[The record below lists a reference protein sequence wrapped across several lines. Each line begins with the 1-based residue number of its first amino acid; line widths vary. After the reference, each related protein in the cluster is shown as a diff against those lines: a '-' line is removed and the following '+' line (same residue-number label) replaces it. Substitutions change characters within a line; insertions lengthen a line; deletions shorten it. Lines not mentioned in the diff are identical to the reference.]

1 MRPDPALSSRE
12 SAQRMDT
19 RNGPIGGKHMAFDGI
34 TTAAVVHELNM
45 KLAGGGISRIVQS
58 EKDELVLTVKSRRQ
72 TYRVLMSASASLP
85 LLYLIPANKQ
95 APLTAPNFCM
105 LLRKHLQGGQI
116 TRIYQ
121 PSLERVVIFEVSHR
135 DELGD
140 LATKNLI
147 IELMGKYSNIILTDN
162 NNKILDSIKRVPA
175 SISSVREVLPGR
187 DYFIPGAD
195 EKKNPLEADAFS
207 FRDVITSS
215 PHDVVKALYM
225 SYTGLSPI
233 VSEEFAYEA
242 GILPRK
248 KAAELSEDETS
259 KLYRVFGRH
268 MDAVKMGL
276 FEPQIV
282 FADGIPKDFATFPLN
297 LYTGSPEK
305 VFFEEE
311 DLSTV
316 SDFASESG
324 YSSVGF
330 ESPSDMLI
338 SYYGEKDASVR
349 IRQKSADLRHVITT
363 ALDRTNKKFALQE
376 KQLLQTEKKD
386 KYRIYGEMLN
396 TYGYNVPE
404 GAKSIEVIN
413 YYTNEPLTIPLDPQ
427 LSPRQNSQKYFD
439 RYAKLKRT
447 ADALATQI
455 EETRADAEQ
464 LEYCLAAIDMAETEG
479 DLVEIRRELGEFGFM
494 QKKSIAKGK
503 AREAKAK
510 PLVFISSDGFT
521 MYVGRNNYQ
530 NEEVTFKI
538 GSGSDWWFHAK
549 KMPGSH
555 VIVKTDGRELT
566 DRTYEEAGALAA
578 YYSSGR
584 KAPKVEI
591 DYTERRNLRKK
602 NGGKPGFVTYHTNY
616 SLMATPDISSLRRV

>member
-1 MRPDPALSSRE
+1 
-12 SAQRMDT
+12 
-19 RNGPIGGKHMAFDGI
+19 MAFDGI
-34 TTAAVVHELNM
+34 TTAAVVHELNT

-58 EKDELVLTVKSRRQ
+58 EKDELVLTVKSRKQ

-85 LLYLIPANKQ
+85 LLYLIPTNKQ

-116 TRIYQ
+116 LRIYQ

-140 LATKNLI
+140 LCTKNLI
-147 IELMGKYSNIILTDN
+147 IELMGKYSNIILTDSA
-162 NNKILDSIKRVPA
+162 NKILDSIKRVPA
-175 SISSVREVLPGR
+175 SMSSVREVLPGR

-195 EKKNPLEADAFS
+195 EKHDPLEADLPS
-207 FRDVITSS
+207 FKTLIASS
-215 PHDVVKALYM
+215 PADIVKSLYM
-225 SYTGLSPI
+225 TYTGLSPI

-242 GILPRK
+242 GLEPRK
-248 KAAELSEDETS
+248 KAAELTESELS
-259 KLYRVFGRH
+259 ALYRSFHRH
-268 MDAVKMGL
+268 MEAVRMGL
-276 FEPQIV
+276 FEPQIIY
-282 FADGIPKDFATFPLN
+282 ADGIPKDFAVFPLA
-297 LYTGSPEK
+297 LYTGSPEII
-305 VFFEEE
+305 FLEG
-311 DLSTV
+311 DDISGI
-316 SDFASESG
+316 SEYAEAAG
-324 YSSVGF
+324 FSSIGF

-338 SYYGEKDASVR
+338 SYYGEKDAATR
-349 IRQKSADLRHVITT
+349 IRQKSADLRHVVTT
-363 ALDRTNKKFALQE
+363 ALERTNKKFALQE
-376 KQLLQTEKKD
+376 KQLLATEKKD

-427 LSPRQNSQKYFD
+427 LSARQNSQKFFD

-447 ADALATQI
+447 ADALSTQI
-455 EETRADAEQ
+455 EETRDDREQ
-464 LEYCLAAIDMAETEG
+464 LEYCLAAIDMAETEE
-479 DLVEIRRELGEFGFM
+479 DLTEIRRELGEFGFM
-494 QKKSIAKGK
+494 QKRSVVKGK
-503 AREAKAK
+503 ARQAKAK
-510 PLVFISSDGFT
+510 PLVFLSSDGFT

-538 GSGSDWWFHAK
+538 GGGSDWWFHAK

-555 VIVKTDGRELT
+555 VIVKGDGRELT
-566 DRTYEEAGALAA
+566 DRTFEEAGALAA

-591 DYTERRNLRKK
+591 DYTQRRNLHKK

-616 SLMATPDISSLRRV
+616 SLMATPDISSLKRL

>member
-1 MRPDPALSSRE
+1 
-12 SAQRMDT
+12 
-19 RNGPIGGKHMAFDGI
+19 MAFDGI
-34 TTAAVVHELNM
+34 TTAAVVHELNT

-85 LLYLIPANKQ
+85 LLYLIPVNKQ

-116 TRIYQ
+116 LRIYQ

-140 LATKNLI
+140 LITRNLI

-162 NNKILDSIKRVPA
+162 NNRILDSIKRVPA
-175 SISSVREVLPGR
+175 SMSSVREVLPGR

-195 EKKNPLEADAFS
+195 EKKNPLEADDS
-207 FRDVITSS
+207 TFRDLITSS

-248 KAAELSEDETS
+248 KAAELSEDEAS
-259 KLYRVFGRH
+259 SLFRVFHRH
-268 MDAVKMGL
+268 MDAVRMGL

-297 LYTGSPEK
+297 IYAGSPEK
-305 VFFEEE
+305 IFFEGE
-311 DLSTV
+311 DLGSV
-316 SDFASESG
+316 SSFASESG
-324 YSSVGF
+324 FSSVGF

-338 SYYGEKDASVR
+338 SYYGERDAQAR
-349 IRQKSADLRHVITT
+349 IRQKSADLRHVVTT
-363 ALDRTNKKFALQE
+363 ALERTNKKFALQE
-376 KQLLQTEKKD
+376 KQLLQSEKKD

-396 TYGYNVPE
+396 TYGYEAQE
-404 GAKSIEVIN
+404 GAKSLEVIN
-413 YYTNEPLTIPLDPQ
+413 YYTNEPLTVPLDPT
-427 LSPRQNSQKYFD
+427 LTASANAQKYFE
-439 RYAKLKRT
+439 RYNKLKRT
-447 ADALATQI
+447 ADALKDQI
-455 EETRADAEQ
+455 GETNADREQ
-464 LEYCLAAIDMAETEG
+464 LESCLAAIDMAESES
-479 DLVEIRRELGEFGFM
+479 DLTEIRRELTDFGFV
-494 QKKSIAKGK
+494 QKKAAATKGK
-503 AREAKAK
+503 AREAKQK
-510 PLVFISSDGFT
+510 PRVFISSDGFT

-538 GSGSDWWFHAK
+538 GNGGDMWFHAK
-549 KMPGSH
+549 GMPGSH
-555 VIVKTDGRELT
+555 VILKSGGRELT
-566 DRTYEEAGALAA
+566 DRAYEEAGALAA
-578 YYSSGR
+578 WYSSGR
-584 KAPKVEI
+584 KADKVEV
-591 DYTERRNLRKK
+591 DYTERRNLRKTP
-602 NGGKPGFVTYHTNY
+602 GGKPGFVIYHTNY
-616 SLMATPDISSLRRV
+616 SLVAKPSLEGLTRQ